1 MSDEEIAKRMRD
13 ALEEVIGPVGVEI
26 TDATGFEQQL
36 GMDYLDRYTYE
47 MTLED
52 AFGIRIDEELAQTFG
67 ELKAVVARK
76 LEEAG
81 R

>member
-1 MSDEEIAKRMRD
+1 MSDAEITRKMKD
-13 ALEEVIGPVGVEI
+13 ALEATIGTVGVEI
-26 TDATGFEQQL
+26 SDATTFEQQL
-36 GMDYLDRYTYE
+36 GMDYLDICNYE
-47 MTLED
+47 MTIED
-52 AFGIRIDEELAQTFG
+52 AFGIQIDEEPSTTFG